1 MKKLILAILMA
12 QSVWAGFAQQ
22 TPAQAPGYPRVI
34 LPGDYPDPSIIRDG
48 SDYYMTHTSNI
59 YSPGYLIWHSRDLI
73 NWEPVCRALTH
84 KVGDAWAPDLVKYKN
99 KFYIYFAALDPKGMP
114 KNWVIWANNI
124 SGPWSKP
131 IDLGLDAIID
141 PGHAV
146 DNDEKRYL
154 VIGAGYIVS
163 LADDGLSITGAI
175 KKVYNGWD
183 YPRTWVTES
192 LDNCLE
198 GQKITKK
205 GEYYYLTSAEGGTAG
220 PPTSHMVVSARSKNL
235 FGPYENSPYNPIIHT
250 YSADEQWWSKGHG
263 TLIDDVNGNWWI
275 VYHAYK
281 NGFRTLGRHT
291 LIEPVEWTTDGW
303 FKSAKSA
310 KPIVIKGSKIKNGM
324 ELSDNFHGKTL
335 GLQWFLWRSFEPE
348 NVTLKKNSLYLSGKG
363 TNPKDARLLL
373 NTATDES
380 YEIQVEVTLNK
391 GSIGGL
397 LLFYSQKA
405 YAGIYSDGNQFTICE
420 NAEKQTSKPNEL
432 GSHFFVKIVN
442 TRNICDILVSDDK
455 RNWKTIYP
463 QLNVSELHHNKYGDF
478 LALRPCLMAAGSAEV
493 KFNEFVYKPQKKN

>member
-1 MKKLILAILMA
+1 MNKFLKQLLISAFLMLNLMGISTLAQDYPKAIL
-12 QSVWAGFAQQ
+12 S
-22 TPAQAPGYPRVI
+22 
-34 LPGDYPDPSIIRDG
+34 GDYPDPSIIRDG
-48 SDYYMTHTSNI
+48 SDYYMTNTSTI
-59 YSPGYLIWHSRDLI
+59 YYPGYLIWHSKDLI
-73 NWEPVCRALTH
+73 NWEPVCRALTNV
-84 KVGDAWAPDLVKYKN
+84 VGDAIAPDLVKFKDKY
-99 KFYIYFAALDPKGMP
+99 YIYFSVLTATNHIT
-114 KNWVIWANNI
+114 NWVIWADNI
-124 SGPWSKP
+124 RGPWSKP
-131 IDLGLDAIID
+131 IDLKIKEQLID
-141 PGHAV
+141 PGHIV
-146 DNDEKRYL
+146 DNDGKRYL
-154 VIGAGYIVS
+154 ILGWGNMIPIS
-163 LADDGLSITGAI
+163 DDGLSVTGEMRH
-175 KKVYNGWD
+175 VYDGWIFPKD
-183 YPRTWVTES
+183 WVTEG
-192 LDNCLE
+192 LCAE
-198 GQKITKK
+198 GPKMIKK
-205 GEYYYLTSAEGGTAG
+205 GDYFYLNTAEGGTAG

-250 YSADEQWWSKGHG
+250 YSADEPWWSKGHG

-310 KPIVIKGSKIKNGM
+310 KPIVIKGSKNKNGM
-324 ELSDNFHGKTL
+324 ELSDNFRGKTL

-348 NVTLKKNSLYLSGKG
+348 NVTLKENSLYLSGKG

-380 YEIQVEVTLNK
+380 YEIQVEVTLSK

-397 LLFYSQKA
+397 LLFYNEKA

-442 TRNICDILVSDDK
+442 NRNICDILVSNDK
-455 RNWKTIYP
+455 RNWKTIYS

-478 LALRPCLMAAGSAEV
+478 LALRPCLMAAGSAEA